1 MSSSDKAGDRMAR
14 WQQTASAKARLAV
27 ANTTSAFGFALR
39 RLRVRTALRHHHVP
53 WRRFA
58 VVSIALIILAAAYFD
73 PVFGAHIVDNSSLVT
88 RFGRAITDYGKSG
101 WYLIPL
107 AVFLIW
113 TAFVDW
119 RRYSRRA
126 RLLLFNRTAAA
137 WYAFVAIGGSGLIVT
152 FLKQAIGRARPLH
165 FAEHGTFY
173 FDSWAFDA
181 SYAGFPSGHATTVG
195 AVCFCVAVLFPRL
208 RLLAIIV
215 ALYFG
220 FSRSVVG
227 AHYPSD
233 VVAGLL
239 LGGWFAYFTAIRFG
253 KAGLV
258 FNLPETG
265 MPHRRQSFHLLGRRH
280 RRRLSNWS
288 NAADRRLHALAR
300 KPYRAPPN

>member
-1 MSSSDKAGDRMAR
+1 MSSSRPAGEGIAR
-14 WQQTASAKARLAV
+14 WREPAAARLRLAA
-27 ANTTSAFGFALR
+27 ANTLSAFGFALR
-39 RLRVRTALRHHHVP
+39 RQRARTALRHHREP

-58 VVSIALIILAAAYFD
+58 VVSLALIVLAAAYFD
-73 PVFGAHIVDNSSLVT
+73 PVFGAYTIDRSSPVV
-88 RFGRAITDYGKSG
+88 RFGRWITDYGKSG

-107 AVFLIW
+107 AAFLVW
-113 TAFVDW
+113 TACVDW
-119 RRYSRRA
+119 RRFPRRA

-137 WYAFVAIGGSGLIVT
+137 WYAFIAIGGSGLIVT
-152 FLKQAIGRARPLH
+152 FLKQVIGRARPLH

-181 SYAGFPSGHATTVG
+181 SYASFPSGHATTVG
-195 AVCFCVAVLFPRL
+195 AVCFCAAILSPRL
-208 RLLAIIV
+208 RLPAIIV

-239 LGGWFAYFTAIRFG
+239 FGGWFAYFTAIRFG

-265 MPHRRQSFHLLGRRH
+265 MPE
-280 RRRLSNWS
+280 RRRSLHFLP
-288 NAADRRLHALAR
+288 RRRR
-300 KPYRAPPN
+300 KGVIRSR